1 MKNKLV
7 ALILG
12 MIPLLAPAKTI
23 YVATNG
29 NDSNGGS
36 YAAPL
41 KTLQKA
47 VSVAVEGDII
57 ELRNG
62 TYASDEIK
70 IKINNLT
77 IKSYAGEWAKIVA
90 PVNKGTDIAAC
101 LWYSEPDTKGGTLE
115 NLEIV
120 GGAFYGIFLDSNWNW
135 GLPKNERSGVSN
147 ILIKNCKIHDTGRD
161 CIKITPGCNNIQIIQ
176 CEIYNSGVGPENL
189 PINGGPNAE
198 GIDNVN
204 GSNMVVRY
212 CHFHDISTNA
222 LYAKGGSKGSIIENN
237 LIRNVGEAGIGIGFY
252 TDGEWFDEITNPK
265 YYESINTIVRNNII
279 MNTGAAGI
287 VFCGAYRCQAY
298 NNTIVT
304 ASPKYH
310 APLTFLS
317 GEVGI
322 DDTLTLNPISTEISC
337 FNNIFV
343 DQSGSTDDDFTVLV
357 RENALEGNNVIDY
370 NLYYK
375 SNGGN
380 CAFDDND
387 WPGKTFAQWKTKY
400 PYDVHSY
407 ETNPNLNGNM
417 HLLSGSKAINAGKP
431 TFAGMVDY
439 DGLLRNDATNDL
451 GADEFNNGAA
461 LTVPPPANVIGT
473 GATTKTALLELPKV
487 EYLVYPNPT
496 NDVVF
501 VKGQEHIENLILYDL
516 TGTERKQ
523 SQQPFMRLNDLPT
536 GVYILLIQHQSTF
549 SKVKLVK
556 QDQ

>member
-1 MKNKLV
+1 MKTRLFL
-7 ALILG
+7 LIWS
-12 MIPLLAPAKTI
+12 IFPLLLTAKTI
-23 YVATNG
+23 YVATTGTDTNT
-29 NDSNGGS
+29 GS
-36 YAAPL
+36 FSSPL
-41 KTLQKA
+41 KTLKKA
-47 VSVAVEGDII
+47 VGIATDGDVI

-62 TYASDEIK
+62 SYPSDEIK
-70 IKINNLT
+70 IRVNNLT
-77 IKSYAGEWAKIVA
+77 IKSYGGEWAKIVA
-90 PVNKGTDIAAC
+90 PVNQGTDIAAC
-101 LWYSEPDTKGGTLE
+101 LWYSEPETIGGTLE
-115 NLEIV
+115 NLEII
-120 GGAFYGIFLDSNWNW
+120 GGAFYGVFLDSNWNW
-135 GLPKNERSGVSN
+135 GLPKNERRGVSN

-161 CIKITPGCNNIQIIQ
+161 CIKITPGCNNIQILN

-204 GSNMVVRY
+204 GSNMVVRN

-298 NNTIVT
+298 NNTVVT

-343 DQSGSTDDDFTVLV
+343 DQSGSTDDDFTVLL
-357 RENALEGNNVIDY
+357 REKALEGSNVIDY

-375 SNGGN
+375 SNGGA
-380 CAFDDND
+380 CTFDDND
-387 WPGKTFAQWKTKY
+387 WPGKNMSQWQTKFS
-400 PYDVHSY
+400 YDKHSL
-407 ETNPNLNGNM
+407 EINPNLNGNM
-417 HLLSGSKAINAGKP
+417 HLGAGSKAINAGKP
-431 TFAGMVDY
+431 TFPGMLDY
-439 DGLLRNDATNDL
+439 DGQPRTDTNIDL
-451 GADEFNNGAA
+451 GADEFNNGPE
-461 LTVPPPANVIGT
+461 LLIPPPATVIGT
-473 GATTKTALLELPKV
+473 GGTTKTALQELTAT
-487 EYLVYPNPT
+487 EFLVYPNPT
-496 NDVVF
+496 YDVVF
-501 VKGQEHIENLILYDL
+501 VKGQEHIEKLILYDL

-523 SQQPFMRLNDLPT
+523 SNESHVRLNDLPS
-536 GVYILLIQHQSTF
+536 GVYILLIQTSTAF
-549 SKVKLVK
+549 TQVKLVK
-556 QDQ
+556 AAN